1 MKKGEP
7 STHAA
12 DAQERVPP
20 APVRGLKKCPRCGCM
35 FKPAKRR
42 QKYCSRA
49 CANRSRSSARKP
61 TVCPTCGKTFM
72 PPANHPHTRFCSRRC
87 SVRALADSW
96 QTSTCQWCGREF
108 KPAVAK
114 QKFCSNQC
122 RFAANYHARR
132 GTVRAAQAGV
142 SGQVDEEKVRAY
154 LSLPPAERY
163 ARRDELTKA
172 EHKIAQRLYAEAHA
186 SRCVAVNW

>member
-1 MKKGEP
+1 
-7 STHAA
+7 
-12 DAQERVPP
+12 
-20 APVRGLKKCPRCGCM
+20 
-35 FKPAKRR
+35 
-42 QKYCSRA
+42 
-49 CANRSRSSARKP
+49 
-61 TVCPTCGKTFM
+61 M

-122 RFAANYHARR
+122 RFAANYRARR
-132 GTVRAAQAGV
+132 GAVRAARAGV

-154 LSLPPAERY
+154 LSLQPAERY
-163 ARRDELTKA
+163 ARRGTLTKA
-172 EHKIAQRLYAEAHA
+172 EHALAQKIYLENHSIRT
-186 SRCVAVNW
+186 VATNDLMH